1 MLLQHRA
8 FVTTD
13 RLSGCARQTQLSQS
27 SYQHVRVSRRTSCRV
42 AAALEKTKVLLVGN
56 GGREHALAWKLSQS
70 DLCEQLYVAPGN
82 PGIGAESKVQNTQID
97 VTNHS
102 AVVEFCKQN
111 GIGLVMVGPEAPLVA
126 GLADDL
132 AAAGIKAFGP
142 TAAAAQLE
150 GSKKFMKDICKK
162 YNIPTAA
169 YESFTGMN
177 RRSQHHHQKCTY
189 TLLPRFIPR

>member
-1 MLLQHRA
+1 MLLHQAPFSVHCRQPAFYATPKAPEIAFRQHR
-8 FVTTD
+8 
-13 RLSGCARQTQLSQS
+13 GP
-27 SYQHVRVSRRTSCRV
+27 RRTACIVS
-42 AAALEKTKVLLVGN
+42 AALEKTKVLLVGN

-82 PGIGAESKVQNTQID
+82 PGIDAEPKVQNLPID
-97 VTNHS
+97 VSNHA
-102 AVVEFCKQN
+102 AVVDFCKQN
-111 GIGLVMVGPEAPLVA
+111 NIGLVMVGPEAPLVA

-169 YESFTGMN
+169 YDSFTGAV
-177 RRSQHHHQKCTY
+177 
-189 TLLPRFIPR
+189 

>member
-1 MLLQHRA
+1 MLLQPTPLAAAQRCSTLHQSPNVCQIAVRP
-8 FVTTD
+8 
-13 RLSGCARQTQLSQS
+13 LAR
-27 SYQHVRVSRRTSCRV
+27 SRRPFSIV
-42 AAALEKTKVLLVGN
+42 AAALQKTNVLLVGN

-82 PGIGAESKVQNTQID
+82 PGIGAEAKVQNLPID
-97 VTNHS
+97 VSNHT
-102 AVVEFCKQN
+102 AVVNFCKQN
-111 GIGLVMVGPEAPLVA
+111 NIGLVMVGPEAPLVA

-169 YESFTGMN
+169 YESFTGVWI
-177 RRSQHHHQKCTY
+177 SQRCHVIVAAATVE
-189 TLLPRFIPR
+189 